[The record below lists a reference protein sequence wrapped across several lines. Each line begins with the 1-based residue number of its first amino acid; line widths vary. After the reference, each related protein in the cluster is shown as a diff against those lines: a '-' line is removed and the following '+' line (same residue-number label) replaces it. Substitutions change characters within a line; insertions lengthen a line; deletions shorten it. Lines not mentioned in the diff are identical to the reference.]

1 VAALE
6 AALQATPA
14 PDAVQR
20 VALLNQLG
28 VAQRRAGSFDA
39 ARAAYEAAIALNPDA
54 TAPQLNLAILLDLY
68 LGDNARA
75 LALYQRCQELSPA
88 DAPVLGRWAA
98 ELKARKPVTPAS
110 PASAEAPAKVAA
122 TVAKDTR

>member
-1 VAALE
+1 
-6 AALQATPA
+6 
-14 PDAVQR
+14 VQS

-28 VAQRRAGSFDA
+28 VAQRRAGQFEQ

-88 DAPVLGRWAA
+88 DAPLLGRWAA
-98 ELKARKPVTPAS
+98 ELKARKPTPAS

-122 TVAKDTR
+122 TARKDTP